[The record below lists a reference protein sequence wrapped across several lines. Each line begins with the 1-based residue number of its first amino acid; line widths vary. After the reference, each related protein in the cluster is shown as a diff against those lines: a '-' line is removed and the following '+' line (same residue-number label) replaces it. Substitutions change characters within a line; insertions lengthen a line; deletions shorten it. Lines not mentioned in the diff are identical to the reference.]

1 MSEIKI
7 SELPELT
14 QIGDNDTLIVNDASD
29 GRKTKKIK
37 KKNLIS
43 GIPQN
48 ITDDSANSVVS
59 QDLFVNGGLSVNN
72 GVTAGNLEVTGDVTF
87 GRLTDRDNNVSA
99 VGIVDNLSDFLSQD
113 DVLVTSG
120 TVRGYIDQNLS
131 TTGITTLNEKVED
144 LENAINSGTSTSS
157 TLTDRFNL
165 DSDRMDAMTVTVA
178 NVSSDLT
185 ALTTRVSVNES
196 GISVLNT
203 QVSQLNSSLASNID
217 NVDSDVANVAGRVSQ
232 NETDITTLQTDLG
245 TETSARSTA
254 DTQLA
259 TDIGAETTRAT
270 TAEAALAQDIA
281 DEANARALAIGQLT
295 SSTDSDVLQEQT
307 ERAAEDTNLQ
317 NQINAEVSRATGEE
331 ARIEAKLDNV
341 ISNTDSAALD
351 SLTEIVNAF
360 QTADGDIN
368 ALVGSNTTAITNE
381 ATARSNAD
389 TTLQNNIDSET
400 AARISGDAST
410 LSSAQAD
417 ATNKANTAEANAIA
431 HADAQDAALIGDNT
445 VDGTYG
451 NTISDRI
458 SAAQTAAQNYTNQ
471 QGSAETAARDSDV
484 ADLLSRLQ
492 DETTRS
498 SNAES
503 GLQSDIDQNTADVS
517 ALDSDLAAEIVRATN
532 AEQGNATSIAQETLR
547 ALGVEGGLRTDVDA
561 LETQIDNLLGT
572 SPGTLD
578 TLQEIV
584 AAFEDAD
591 SDIQELITANSGRLT
606 TAEGNITTLQTEM
619 NAVELRASSLEGRAT
634 ALETDV
640 SANET
645 DISDLDTRVGTNET
659 DISNLETRVGTNESA
674 IVTINNSIGSNATSI
689 GNVST
694 QVSDLASSAQV
705 MRASNALTVSND
717 TITIHKGDG
726 TSESVTISD
735 AYDPDDQTL
744 SWNGSTGELSISGGN
759 TVDLDGRYQTAG
771 SYQAA
776 GSYVTTTSAQ
786 ALHPTDALQVSND
799 TITLVRADGTSESHS
814 ISDANTNYYING
826 ASFNTGTG
834 VLSLTGVGTSASV
847 DLDGRYQIAGSYQP
861 AGSYDNYV
869 SWTISDGSNTEA
881 VTSGKTMKF
890 AGAGASSVSYDAST
904 NTMTISS
911 TDTNT
916 DTNTTYSTATS
927 STLGLVK
934 IGYSENGRNYPVE
947 LSSGKMFVN
956 VPWTDTNTDTNSV
969 DYING
974 ASFSTSTGVLTL
986 SGVGNAG
993 ASVDLDGRY
1002 QLAGSYQAAGSYV
1015 TTTSKQALHAT
1026 DALRISGDTI
1036 SLYKADGTSESVTI
1050 TDDNTNNYLNGLSFS
1065 GGTLTASR
1073 QGLGNVTVNLDGRYQ
1088 LAGSYQAAG
1097 SYVTTSSAQ
1106 ALHPTNAIDV
1116 SNDTITINKAD
1127 GTSESVTISDANTN
1141 YYINGASFNTGNG
1154 ILSLTG
1160 VGTSASVD
1168 LDGRYQLAGSY
1179 QAAGSYV
1186 TTSSVQ
1192 ALHSTDALRISGD
1205 TISLYKADGTYE
1217 SVTITDDNTN
1227 NYLNSAS
1234 FNTGNGVLT
1243 LGRSGLSDVTVD
1255 LDGRYQAAGSYQP
1268 AGTYDNYSYWK
1279 ISDGTNSENITSTQT
1294 LKIVGSGA
1302 SSTSYDASSN
1312 TLTISSTDTNTDTNT
1327 NNYVSS
1333 ASFSTSNGVLTLNR
1347 SGLGAVTVDLDGRYS
1362 QTDTNNIDYINGA
1375 SFSTSTGVLTLS
1387 GVGSA
1392 GASVDLDGRYQ
1403 IAGSYDNYSSWTI
1416 SDGSSSEAIGSGST
1430 LKVVGSGAT
1439 STSYNA
1445 STNTLTINSTDTNTD
1460 TNTNNYLS
1468 SASFNTTNGVLTL
1481 NRSGLGAVTVDL
1493 DGRYSTTDTNTTYS
1507 QATSSTL
1514 GLVKIGYSENGN
1526 NYPVELS
1533 NGQMY
1538 VNVPWTDT
1546 NTDTNTTYSF
1556 GFRNDDDGADDV
1568 TLRVTAGGSGS
1579 GVTDL
1584 EFEGNNNITF
1594 TSGGSSK
1601 ISALIANNSVG
1612 NAKLAD
1618 MATGTIKGR
1627 VTAGTGNPEDLSAAQ
1642 VRSLLNVANGANNY
1656 SLPLAS
1662 GTVRGGVKVGY
1673 SENGKNY
1680 PVELDNEKMYVNVPW
1695 TDTNTDTNTTYSAG
1709 TGLDLSGTTFSLE
1722 PDLRNEV
1729 DYIGGSGSTNDYI
1742 DMSSAAQFKII
1753 FDGVEDFRFSDGG
1766 NFHADGNICA
1776 YSTTTTSDERLKE
1789 NIQVVENPIEK
1800 LQQIRGVEFDWKD
1813 DGEKSAGV
1821 IAQDVE
1827 KVLPQAVKE
1836 FPALDSKGEGEMIK
1850 SVNYDA
1856 IQSLLIESIKE
1867 QQKQIEELKAE
1878 IASLKG

>member
-48 ITDDSANSVVS
+48 ITDDGANSVVS
-59 QDLFVNGGLSVNN
+59 NNLSVGGSLSVNN
-72 GVTAGNLEVTGDVTF
+72 NISGGSIETTGEVKF
-87 GRLTDRDNNVSA
+87 GRLTDRDNDVSA
-99 VGIVDNLSDFLSQD
+99 LGIIDDASDFLSQD
-113 DVLVTSG
+113 SVLATTGVI
-120 TVRGYIDQNLS
+120 RAYIDQNLS
-131 TTGITTLNEKVED
+131 STGITALNQKVVDIED
-144 LENAINSGTSTSS
+144 ATAITFGTI
-157 TLTDRFNL
+157 
-165 DSDRMDAMTVTVA
+165 
-178 NVSSDLT
+178 SSDLSS
-185 ALTTRVSVNES
+185 LTTRVSVNES
-196 GISVLNT
+196 GIGVLNT
-203 QVSQLNSSLASNID
+203 QVTQLNNSLTSNID
-217 NVDSDVANVAGRVSQ
+217 NVDSDIANVADRVSQ
-232 NETDITTLQTDLG
+232 NETDISTLQTDLG
-245 TETSARSTA
+245 SEVSTRSIA

-270 TAEAALAQDIA
+270 TVEAALAQDIA
-281 DEANARALAIGQLT
+281 DEANARAAAISLLSAG
-295 SSTDSDVLQEQT
+295 TDSDILSERTGRIATDSDLQ
-307 ERAAEDTNLQ
+307 D
-317 NQINAEVSRATGEE
+317 QIDAEVSRATSEE
-331 ARIEAKLDNV
+331 SRIEAKIDNV
-341 ISNTDSAALD
+341 ISNTDPAALD
-351 SLTEIVNAF
+351 SLTEIVNAY
-360 QTADGDIN
+360 QEADSDITALI
-368 ALVGSNTTAITNE
+368 GSNTTAVSDE

-389 TTLQNNIDSET
+389 TSLQQQLDSERG
-400 AARISGDAST
+400 ARIAGDAST
-410 LSSAQAD
+410 LSSAQSD
-417 ATNKANTAEANAIA
+417 ATIKANTAESNAIA
-431 HADAQDAALIGDNT
+431 HADARDAALIGDNT
-445 VDGTYG
+445 VDGTSG
-451 NTISDRI
+451 NTVSDRI
-458 SAAQTAAQNYTNQ
+458 SAAQTAAQNYANQ
-471 QGSAETAARDSDV
+471 QGSAEAAARDSDV

-498 SNAES
+498 SNAEN

-517 ALDSDLAAEIVRATN
+517 ALGSDLAAEIIRANN

-547 ALGVEGGLRTDVDA
+547 ALGVENTLRTDVDA

-584 AAFEDAD
+584 GAFETAD
-591 SDIQELITANSGRLT
+591 RDIQLLIAANSGRLT

-619 NAVELRASSLEGRAT
+619 DAVELRASSLEGRAT
-634 ALETDV
+634 ALEADV

-645 DISDLDTRVGTNET
+645 DISNLGSRVGTNET
-659 DISNLETRVGTNESA
+659 DISDLESRLGTNESA
-674 IVTINNSIGSNATSI
+674 ITTINNSIGSNATSI

-694 QVSDLASSAQV
+694 QISDLASSSQV

-735 AYDPDDQTL
+735 AYAPDDQTL
-744 SWNGSTGELSISGGN
+744 SWNGSTGELSISEGN

-834 VLSLTGVGTSASV
+834 VLSLSGVGTSASV

-890 AGAGASSVSYDAST
+890 AGSGASSVSYNAST

-916 DTNTTYSTATS
+916 DTNTTYSQATS

-934 IGYSENGRNYPVE
+934 IGYSENGKNYPVE

-974 ASFSTSTGVLTL
+974 ASFSTSTGVLSL

-1036 SLYKADGTSESVTI
+1036 SLYKADGTRESVTI

-1097 SYVTTSSAQ
+1097 SYVTTSSVQ

-1141 YYINGASFNTGNG
+1141 YYINSASFNTGNG
-1154 ILSLTG
+1154 VLSLSG

-1205 TISLYKADGTYE
+1205 TIYLYKANGTYE

-1243 LGRSGLSDVTVD
+1243 LGRSGLSAVTVD

-1268 AGTYDNYSYWK
+1268 AGNYDNYSYWK
-1279 ISDGTNSENITSTQT
+1279 ISDGSNSENITSTQT

-1302 SSTSYDASSN
+1302 SSTSYNASTN

-1362 QTDTNNIDYINGA
+1362 QTDTNTNYYINAA
-1375 SFSTSTGVLTLS
+1375 SFNTGNGILSLTGVGTS
-1387 GVGSA
+1387 
-1392 GASVDLDGRYQ
+1392 ASVDLDGRYQ
-1403 IAGSYDNYSSWTI
+1403 IAGSYQAAGSYVTTSSVQ
-1416 SDGSSSEAIGSGST
+1416 A
-1430 LKVVGSGAT
+1430 LH
-1439 STSYNA
+1439 
-1445 STNTLTINSTDTNTD
+1445 STDALRISGDTIYLYKANGTYESVTITD
-1460 TNTNNYLS
+1460 DNTNNYLN
-1468 SASFNTTNGVLTL
+1468 SASFSTTNGVLTL

-1507 QATSSTL
+1507 
-1514 GLVKIGYSENGN
+1514 
-1526 NYPVELS
+1526 
-1533 NGQMY
+1533 
-1538 VNVPWTDT
+1538 
-1546 NTDTNTTYSF
+1546 
-1556 GFRNDDDGADDV
+1556 
-1568 TLRVTAGGSGS
+1568 AG
-1579 GVTDL
+1579 V
-1584 EFEGNNNITF
+1584 
-1594 TSGGSSK
+1594 
-1601 ISALIANNSVG
+1601 
-1612 NAKLAD
+1612 
-1618 MATGTIKGR
+1618 
-1627 VTAGTGNPEDLSAAQ
+1627 
-1642 VRSLLNVANGANNY
+1642 
-1656 SLPLAS
+1656 
-1662 GTVRGGVKVGY
+1662 
-1673 SENGKNY
+1673 
-1680 PVELDNEKMYVNVPW
+1680 
-1695 TDTNTDTNTTYSAG
+1695 
-1709 TGLDLSGTTFSLE
+1709 GLDLSGTQFRLE
-1722 PDLRNEV
+1722 NDLRNDV
-1729 DYIGGSGSTNDYI
+1729 DYIGGSGSTNYI
-1742 DMSSAAQFKII
+1742 DMSSSAQFKII

-1800 LQQIRGVEFDWKD
+1800 LQQIRGVEFDWKEN
-1813 DGEKSAGV
+1813 GEKSAGV

-1836 FPALDSKGEGEMIK
+1836 FPTLDSKGEGEMIK

-1856 IQSLLIESIKE
+1856 IQSLLIESVKE

>member
-14 QIGDNDTLIVNDASD
+14 QIGDNDTLIVNDASE

-37 KKNLIS
+37 KKNLLS

-48 ITDDSANSVVS
+48 ITDDGANSVVS
-59 QDLFVNGGLSVNN
+59 NDLSVGGSLSVNN
-72 GVTAGNLEVTGDVTF
+72 NISSGNIETTGEVKF
-87 GRLTDRDNNVSA
+87 GRLTDRDNDVSA
-99 VGIVDNLSDFLSQD
+99 LGIIDNTTDFLSQD
-113 DVLVTSG
+113 SVLATTGVI
-120 TVRGYIDQNLS
+120 RAYIDQNLS
-131 TTGITTLNEKVED
+131 STGITALNQKVIDIED
-144 LENAINSGTSTSS
+144 AVNSGTSTSS

-165 DSDRMDAMTVTVA
+165 DSDRMDAMTITVGTI
-178 NVSSDLT
+178 SSDLSS
-185 ALTTRVSVNES
+185 LTTRVGVNES
-196 GISVLNT
+196 GIGVLNT
-203 QVSQLNSSLASNID
+203 QVTQLNNSLTSNID
-217 NVDSDVANVAGRVSQ
+217 NVDSDIANVAGKVSQ
-232 NETDITTLQTDLG
+232 NETDISTLQTDLG
-245 TETSARSTA
+245 SEVSARSTA

-281 DEANARALAIGQLT
+281 DEANARAAAISLLSAG
-295 SSTDSDVLQEQT
+295 TDSDVLS
-307 ERAAEDTNLQ
+307 ERVERIATDSDLQ
-317 NQINAEVSRATGEE
+317 DQIDAEVSRATSEE
-331 ARIEAKLDNV
+331 SRIEAKIDNV
-341 ISNTDSAALD
+341 ISNTDPAALD
-351 SLTEIVNAF
+351 SLTEIVNAY
-360 QTADGDIN
+360 QEADSDITALI
-368 ALVGSNTTAITNE
+368 GSNTTAVSDE

-389 TTLQNNIDSET
+389 TSLQQQLDSERG
-400 AARISGDAST
+400 ARIAGDAST
-410 LSSAQAD
+410 LSSAQSD
-417 ATNKANTAEANAIA
+417 ATTKANTAESNAIA
-431 HADAQDAALIGDNT
+431 HADARDAALIGDNT
-445 VDGTYG
+445 VDGTSG

-458 SAAQTAAQNYTNQ
+458 SAAQ
-471 QGSAETAARDSDV
+471 SAETAARDSDV

-503 GLQSDIDQNTADVS
+503 GLQSDIDQNAADISTLV
-517 ALDSDLAAEIVRATN
+517 SDLAAEITRAST

-561 LETQIDNLLGT
+561 LETQINNLLGT

-591 SDIQELITANSGRLT
+591 RDIQELITANSGRLT
-606 TAEGNITTLQTEM
+606 TAEGNISTLQTEM
-619 NAVELRASSLEGRAT
+619 DAVELRASSLEGRAT
-634 ALETDV
+634 ALEADV

-645 DISDLDTRVGTNET
+645 DISNLDARVGTNET
-659 DISNLETRVGTNESA
+659 DISDLESRLGTNESA
-674 IVTINNSIGSNATSI
+674 ITTINNSIGSNTTSI

-1015 TTTSKQALHAT
+1015 TTTSAQALHAT

-1347 SGLGAVTVDLDGRYS
+1347 SGLSAVTVDLDGRYS

-1514 GLVKIGYSENGN
+1514 GLVKIGYSENGK

-1546 NTDTNTTYSF
+1546 NTDTNTNKLTTFSVE
-1556 GFRNDDDGADDV
+1556 DGDG
-1568 TLRVTAGGSGS
+1568 TAITMSHGKRFKFVEAAASVAGSSNYINVNWIDTTPGSTGDPYDLAISHNKTTRTDTTNSTSPGYGGSFTVVDS
-1579 GVTDL
+1579 
-1584 EFEGNNNITF
+1584 IT
-1594 TSGGSSK
+1594 T
-1601 ISALIANNSVG
+1601 
-1612 NAKLAD
+1612 
-1618 MATGTIKGR
+1618 
-1627 VTAGTGNPEDLSAAQ
+1627 NPEGHITAVNTKTVS
-1642 VRSLLNVANGANNY
+1642 V
-1656 SLPLAS
+1656 PAS
-1662 GTVRGGVKVGY
+1662 
-1673 SENGKNY
+1673 
-1680 PVELDNEKMYVNVPW
+1680 D
-1695 TDTNTDTNTTYSAG
+1695 NTDTNTTYSAG
-1709 TGLDLSGTTFSLE
+1709 VGLDLSGTQFRLE
-1722 PDLRNEV
+1722 TDLRNEV

-1813 DGEKSAGV
+1813 GGEKSAGV

-1836 FPALDSKGEGEMIK
+1836 FPALDSKGKGEMIK

>member
-48 ITDDSANSVVS
+48 ITDDGANSVVS
-59 QDLFVNGGLSVNN
+59 NNLSVGGSLSVNN
-72 GVTAGNLEVTGDVTF
+72 NISGGSIETTGEVKF
-87 GRLTDRDNNVSA
+87 GRLTDRDNDVSA
-99 VGIVDNLSDFLSQD
+99 LGIIDDASDFLSQD
-113 DVLVTSG
+113 SVLATTGVI
-120 TVRGYIDQNLS
+120 RAYIDQNLS
-131 TTGITTLNEKVED
+131 STGITALNQKVVDIED
-144 LENAINSGTSTSS
+144 ATAITFGTI
-157 TLTDRFNL
+157 
-165 DSDRMDAMTVTVA
+165 
-178 NVSSDLT
+178 SSDLSS
-185 ALTTRVSVNES
+185 LTTRVSVNES
-196 GISVLNT
+196 GIGVLNT
-203 QVSQLNSSLASNID
+203 QVTQLNNSLTSNID
-217 NVDSDVANVAGRVSQ
+217 NVDSDIANVADRVSQ
-232 NETDITTLQTDLG
+232 NETDISTLQTDLG
-245 TETSARSTA
+245 SEVSTRSIA

-270 TAEAALAQDIA
+270 TVEAALAQDIA
-281 DEANARALAIGQLT
+281 DEANARAAAISLLSAG
-295 SSTDSDVLQEQT
+295 TDSDILSERTGRIATDSDLQ
-307 ERAAEDTNLQ
+307 D
-317 NQINAEVSRATGEE
+317 QIDAEVSRATSEE
-331 ARIEAKLDNV
+331 SRIEAKIDNV
-341 ISNTDSAALD
+341 ISNTDPAALD
-351 SLTEIVNAF
+351 SLTEIVNAY
-360 QTADGDIN
+360 QEADSDITALI
-368 ALVGSNTTAITNE
+368 GSNTTAVSDE

-389 TTLQNNIDSET
+389 TSLQQQLDSERG
-400 AARISGDAST
+400 ARIAGDAST
-410 LSSAQAD
+410 LSSAQSD
-417 ATNKANTAEANAIA
+417 ATIKANTAESNAIA
-431 HADAQDAALIGDNT
+431 HADARDAALIGDNT
-445 VDGTYG
+445 VDGTSG
-451 NTISDRI
+451 NTVSDRI
-458 SAAQTAAQNYTNQ
+458 SAAQTAAQNYANQ
-471 QGSAETAARDSDV
+471 QGSAEAAARDSDV

-498 SNAES
+498 SNAEN

-517 ALDSDLAAEIVRATN
+517 ALGSDLAAEIIRANN

-547 ALGVEGGLRTDVDA
+547 ALGVENTLRTDVDA

-584 AAFEDAD
+584 GAFETAD
-591 SDIQELITANSGRLT
+591 RDIQLLIAANSGRLT

-619 NAVELRASSLEGRAT
+619 DAVELRASSLEGRAT
-634 ALETDV
+634 ALEADV

-645 DISDLDTRVGTNET
+645 DISNLGSRVGTNET
-659 DISNLETRVGTNESA
+659 DISDLESRLGTNESA
-674 IVTINNSIGSNATSI
+674 ITTINNSIGSNATSI

-694 QVSDLASSAQV
+694 QISDLASSSQV

-735 AYDPDDQTL
+735 AYAPDDQTL
-744 SWNGSTGELSISGGN
+744 SWNGSTGELSISEGN

-834 VLSLTGVGTSASV
+834 VLSLSGVGTSASV

-890 AGAGASSVSYDAST
+890 AGSGASSVSYNAST

-934 IGYSENGRNYPVE
+934 IGYSENGKNYPVE

-956 VPWTDTNTDTNSV
+956 VPWVDTNTDTNSV

-974 ASFSTSTGVLTL
+974 ASFSTSTGVLSL

-1036 SLYKADGTSESVTI
+1036 SLYKADGTRESVTI

-1097 SYVTTSSAQ
+1097 SYVTTSSVQ

-1141 YYINGASFNTGNG
+1141 YYINSASFNTGNG
-1154 ILSLTG
+1154 VLSLSG

-1205 TISLYKADGTYE
+1205 TIYLYKANGTYE

-1243 LGRSGLSDVTVD
+1243 LGRSGLSAVTVD

-1268 AGTYDNYSYWK
+1268 AGNYDNYSYWK
-1279 ISDGTNSENITSTQT
+1279 ISDGSNSENITSTQT

-1302 SSTSYDASSN
+1302 SSTSYNASTN

-1362 QTDTNNIDYINGA
+1362 QTDTNTNYYINAA
-1375 SFSTSTGVLTLS
+1375 SFNTGNGILSLTGVGTS
-1387 GVGSA
+1387 
-1392 GASVDLDGRYQ
+1392 ASVDLDGRYQ
-1403 IAGSYDNYSSWTI
+1403 IAGSYQAAGSYVTTSSVQ
-1416 SDGSSSEAIGSGST
+1416 A
-1430 LKVVGSGAT
+1430 LH
-1439 STSYNA
+1439 
-1445 STNTLTINSTDTNTD
+1445 STDALRISGDTIYLYKANGTYESVTITD
-1460 TNTNNYLS
+1460 DNTNNYLN
-1468 SASFNTTNGVLTL
+1468 SASFSTTNGVLTL

-1507 QATSSTL
+1507 
-1514 GLVKIGYSENGN
+1514 
-1526 NYPVELS
+1526 
-1533 NGQMY
+1533 
-1538 VNVPWTDT
+1538 
-1546 NTDTNTTYSF
+1546 
-1556 GFRNDDDGADDV
+1556 
-1568 TLRVTAGGSGS
+1568 AG
-1579 GVTDL
+1579 V
-1584 EFEGNNNITF
+1584 
-1594 TSGGSSK
+1594 
-1601 ISALIANNSVG
+1601 
-1612 NAKLAD
+1612 
-1618 MATGTIKGR
+1618 
-1627 VTAGTGNPEDLSAAQ
+1627 
-1642 VRSLLNVANGANNY
+1642 
-1656 SLPLAS
+1656 
-1662 GTVRGGVKVGY
+1662 
-1673 SENGKNY
+1673 
-1680 PVELDNEKMYVNVPW
+1680 
-1695 TDTNTDTNTTYSAG
+1695 
-1709 TGLDLSGTTFSLE
+1709 GLDLSGTQFRLE
-1722 PDLRNEV
+1722 NDLRNDV
-1729 DYIGGSGSTNDYI
+1729 DYIGGSGSTNYI
-1742 DMSSAAQFKII
+1742 DMSSSAQFKII

-1800 LQQIRGVEFDWKD
+1800 LQQIRGVEFDWKEN
-1813 DGEKSAGV
+1813 GEKSAGV

-1836 FPALDSKGEGEMIK
+1836 FPTLDSKGEGEMIK

-1856 IQSLLIESIKE
+1856 IQSLLIESVKE